1 MSNMNDFL
9 FGFLMAKK
17 NEEARKQKEQQ
28 ENSPLRTQKKID
40 DWRENYIDEWYET
53 DLDPD
58 DYDTEEEYLEA
69 LEEAEEE

>member
-1 MSNMNDFL
+1 MC
-9 FGFLMAKK
+9 
-17 NEEARKQKEQQ
+17 
-28 ENSPLRTQKKID
+28 TQKKIY

>member
-1 MSNMNDFL
+1 MSNMDDFL

-28 ENSPLRTQKKID
+28 EKSTLCTQKKIY